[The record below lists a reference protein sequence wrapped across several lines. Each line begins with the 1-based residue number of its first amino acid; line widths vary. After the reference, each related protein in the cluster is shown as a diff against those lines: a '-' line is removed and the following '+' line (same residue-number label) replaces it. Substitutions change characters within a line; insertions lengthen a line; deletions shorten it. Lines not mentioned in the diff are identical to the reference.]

1 MKTDVLKNTQA
12 LQQNLC
18 IIKREFVEDL
28 MKWQKRNMIGSGMG
42 QEWVRNGS
50 GMGQE

>member
-28 MKWQKRNMIGSGMG
+28 MKWQKKKYDWVMIGS
-42 QEWVRNGS
+42 
-50 GMGQE
+50 

>member
-18 IIKREFVEDL
+18 IIKRESVEDL
-28 MKWQKRNMIGSGMG
+28 MKWQKRNMIGS
-42 QEWVRNGS
+42 
-50 GMGQE
+50 